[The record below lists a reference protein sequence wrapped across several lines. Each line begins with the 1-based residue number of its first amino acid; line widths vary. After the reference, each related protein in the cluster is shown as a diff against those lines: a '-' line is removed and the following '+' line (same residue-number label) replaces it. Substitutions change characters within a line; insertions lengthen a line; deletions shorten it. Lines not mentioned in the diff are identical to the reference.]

1 MKKLLDFRKAKESN
15 LHEFFSKFAKS
26 ILTFV
31 ALLPAAGLTI
41 ILGKIIGPLGLGQIK
56 ASAKVFNQ
64 IGGVIETVG
73 WAAFSH
79 MGLLFAVAIGGT
91 WSKNRYGGSFAAA
104 FSYFILLAVGS
115 SMFITRTTEAGEIQF
130 LNYILGRWEKHELF
144 FSSQEGVMSIRYDAI
159 GGIIMG
165 FVGATIYNKYYNFN
179 KLPQALSF
187 FNGARF
193 VPFMVIIIVLPIS
206 VGIGLI
212 WPLFQTVINHL
223 GNFFAKEQKLK
234 FLAPFLYGTSERLL
248 LPFGLHHM
256 ITIPMNYSQLGGSVD
271 FTSASQFSNTTN
283 ENAKVIAEFFNSLEN
298 NKEALKAQG
307 QEKIWLS
314 WITAL
319 GNVKSGWADYAAKHS
334 NNVNGLTMQQAYEIV
349 LDSVVPVR
357 FKVGQMITSSGSLVG
372 AGLGMAFAIPKEKRA
387 KYSSIYFSGLAAC
400 LLTGVTEPIEFIFMF
415 SAPLLYVLHAILT
428 GIAFGISDFIPM
440 RIHAFGGIETLIKY
454 LFVFGPTSISG
465 IGLKG
470 ILWIQGLW
478 LLLVTIAFGGIYF
491 AVFYFFTKKFKPA
504 IPGFTN
510 DETSTSEITTIKED
524 QPTKKQT
531 KSTKTKSDQTIN
543 TIVNLLGGLDNL
555 DDVDACMTRLRVK
568 VKDKAKVDNKFKEL
582 TGAVGVLNKG
592 SSLQIVYGPKADIYK
607 GEILE
612 LLERNKNAKA
622 K

>member
-1 MKKLLDFRKAKESN
+1 MKKILDFRKAKESN

-104 FSYFILLAVGS
+104 FAYFILLAVGS
-115 SMFITRTTEAGEIQF
+115 SMFITRTDPNTEELQF

-206 VGIGLI
+206 VGIGLV
-212 WPLFQTVINHL
+212 WPLFQTVINYL

-256 ITIPMNYSQLGGSVD
+256 ITIPMNYSQLGGNVD
-271 FTSASQFSNTTN
+271 FTNSSQFTNTN
-283 ENAKVIAEFFNSLEN
+283 EQNAKIIADFFSSLS

-319 GNVKSGWADYAAKHS
+319 GNVKSGWTDYAANHS
-334 NNVNGLTMQQAYEIV
+334 NVSGLSMQQAYEIV

-415 SAPLLYVLHAILT
+415 SAPLLYVLHAVLT

-454 LFVFGPTSISG
+454 LFVFGPTSITG
-465 IGLKG
+465 IGIKG

-478 LLLVTIAFGGIYF
+478 LLLVTIGFGGIYF
-491 AVFYFFTKKFKPA
+491 VVFYFFTKKTKPA

-510 DETSTSEITTIKED
+510 DELITDVEAKQEVKEKAIKTD
-524 QPTKKQT
+524 K
-531 KSTKTKSDQTIN
+531 
-543 TIVNLLGGLDNL
+543 IVKVIIDLLGGLDNL
-555 DDVDACMTRLRVK
+555 EDIDACMTRLRVK
-568 VKDKAKVDNKFKEL
+568 VKDKTKVENKFKEL

-592 SSLQIVYGPKADIYK
+592 NSLQIVYGPKADIYK

-612 LLERNKNAKA
+612 LLERNKNAKT

>member
-1 MKKLLDFRKAKESN
+1 MKKILDFRKAKESN

-104 FSYFILLAVGS
+104 FAYFILLAVGS
-115 SMFITRTTEAGEIQF
+115 SMFITRTDPNTKELQF

-193 VPFMVIIIVLPIS
+193 VPFMVIVIVLPIS

-212 WPLFQTVINHL
+212 WPLFQTVINYL

-256 ITIPMNYSQLGGSVD
+256 ITIPMNYSQLGGNVD
-271 FTSASQFSNTTN
+271 FTNSSQFTNTN
-283 ENAKVIAEFFNSLEN
+283 EQNAKIIADFFSSLS

-319 GNVKSGWADYAAKHS
+319 GNVKSGWTDYAANHS
-334 NNVNGLTMQQAYEIV
+334 NVNGLSMQQAYEIV

-415 SAPLLYVLHAILT
+415 SAPLLYVLHAVLT

-440 RIHAFGGIETLIKY
+440 RIHAFGGIETLVKY
-454 LFVFGPTSISG
+454 LFVFGPTSITG
-465 IGLKG
+465 IGIKG

-478 LLLVTIAFGGIYF
+478 LLLVTIGFGGIYF
-491 AVFYFFTKKFKPA
+491 VVFYFFTKKTKPA

-510 DETSTSEITTIKED
+510 DELITNIEEKQEVKEKTIKTD
-524 QPTKKQT
+524 
-531 KSTKTKSDQTIN
+531 KTVKVIID
-543 TIVNLLGGLDNL
+543 LLGGLDNL
-555 DDVDACMTRLRVK
+555 EDIDACMTRLRVK
-568 VKDKAKVDNKFKEL
+568 VKDKTKVENKFKEL

-592 SSLQIVYGPKADIYK
+592 ISLQIVYGPKADIYK

-612 LLERNKNAKA
+612 LLERNKNAKT

>member
-1 MKKLLDFRKAKESN
+1 MKKILDFRKAKESN

-104 FSYFILLAVGS
+104 FAYFILLAVGS
-115 SMFITRTTEAGEIQF
+115 SMFVTRTDPNTEELQF
-130 LNYILGRWEKHELF
+130 LNYTLGRWEKHELF

-212 WPLFQTVINHL
+212 WPLFQTVINYL

-256 ITIPMNYSQLGGSVD
+256 ITIPMNYSQLGGNVD
-271 FTSASQFSNTTN
+271 FTNSSQFTNTN
-283 ENAKVIAEFFNSLEN
+283 EQNAKIIAEFFNSLS

-319 GNVKSGWADYAAKHS
+319 GNVKSEWTDYAAKHT
-334 NNVNGLTMQQAYEIV
+334 NVNGLSMQQVYEIV

-387 KYSSIYFSGLAAC
+387 RYSSIYFSGLAAC

-428 GIAFGISDFIPM
+428 GVAFGISDFIPM

-454 LFVFGPTSISG
+454 LFVFGPTSITG
-465 IGLKG
+465 IGIKG

-491 AVFYFFTKKFKPA
+491 VVFYFFTKKTKPA

-510 DETSTSEITTIKED
+510 DESSTSVEEKQEYKPKTIKAD
-524 QPTKKQT
+524 
-531 KSTKTKSDQTIN
+531 KTVK

-555 DDVDACMTRLRVK
+555 EDVDACMTRLRVK
-568 VKDKAKVDNKFKEL
+568 VKDKTKVENKFKEL

-592 SSLQIVYGPKADIYK
+592 VSLQIVYGPKADIYK

-612 LLERNKNAKA
+612 LLERNKNAKT

>member
-1 MKKLLDFRKAKESN
+1 MKKILDFRKAKESN

-104 FSYFILLAVGS
+104 FAYFILLAVGS
-115 SMFITRTTEAGEIQF
+115 SMFITRTDPNTEELQF

-193 VPFMVIIIVLPIS
+193 VPFMVIIIVLPIA
-206 VGIGLI
+206 VGIGLV
-212 WPLFQTVINHL
+212 WPLFQTVINYL

-256 ITIPMNYSQLGGSVD
+256 ITIPMNYSQLGGNVD
-271 FTSASQFSNTTN
+271 FTNSSQFTNTN
-283 ENAKVIAEFFNSLEN
+283 EQNAKIIADFFSSLS

-319 GNVKSGWADYAAKHS
+319 GNVKSGWTDYAANYS
-334 NNVNGLTMQQAYEIV
+334 NVSGLSMQQAYEIV

-415 SAPLLYVLHAILT
+415 SAPLLYVLHAVLT

-454 LFVFGPTSISG
+454 LFVFGPTSITG
-465 IGLKG
+465 IGIKG

-478 LLLVTIAFGGIYF
+478 LLLVTIGFGGIYF
-491 AVFYFFTKKFKPA
+491 VVFYFFTKKTKPA

-510 DETSTSEITTIKED
+510 DELITDVEAKQEVKEKTIKTD
-524 QPTKKQT
+524 
-531 KSTKTKSDQTIN
+531 KTVKTI
-543 TIVNLLGGLDNL
+543 IDLLGGLDNL
-555 DDVDACMTRLRVK
+555 EDIDACMTRLRVK
-568 VKDKAKVDNKFKEL
+568 VKDKTKVENKFKEL

-612 LLERNKNAKA
+612 LLERNKNAKT

>member
-1 MKKLLDFRKAKESN
+1 MKKILDFRKAKESN

-79 MGLLFAVAIGGT
+79 MGLLFAIAIGGT

-104 FSYFILLAVGS
+104 FAYFILLAVGS
-115 SMFITRTTEAGEIQF
+115 SMFITRTDPNTEELQF

-206 VGIGLI
+206 VAIGLI
-212 WPLFQTVINHL
+212 WPLFQTVINYL

-256 ITIPMNYSQLGGSVD
+256 ITIPMNYSQLGGNVD
-271 FTSASQFSNTTN
+271 FTNSSQFNNTN
-283 ENAKVIAEFFNSLEN
+283 EQNAKIIADFFSSLS

-319 GNVKSGWADYAAKHS
+319 GNVKSGWTDYAANHS
-334 NNVNGLTMQQAYEIV
+334 NVSGLSMQQAYEIV

-415 SAPLLYVLHAILT
+415 SAPLLYVLHAVLT

-454 LFVFGPTSISG
+454 LFVFGPTSITG
-465 IGLKG
+465 IGIKG

-478 LLLVTIAFGGIYF
+478 LLLVTIGFGGIYF
-491 AVFYFFTKKFKPA
+491 VVFYFFTKKTKPA

-510 DETSTSEITTIKED
+510 DELITDVEVKQEVKEKTIKTD
-524 QPTKKQT
+524 
-531 KSTKTKSDQTIN
+531 KTVKAIID
-543 TIVNLLGGLDNL
+543 LLGGLDNL
-555 DDVDACMTRLRVK
+555 EDIDACMTRLRVK
-568 VKDKAKVDNKFKEL
+568 VKDKTKVENKFKEL

-612 LLERNKNAKA
+612 LLERNKNAKT

>member
-104 FSYFILLAVGS
+104 FAYFILLAVGS

-271 FTSASQFSNTTN
+271 FTSASQFSNTTP
-283 ENAKVIAEFFNSLEN
+283 EKAEAIAKFFQSLEN

-319 GNVKSGWADYAAKHS
+319 GNVKSGWADYAAKH

-415 SAPLLYVLHAILT
+415 SAPLLYVLHAVLT

-510 DETSTSEITTIKED
+510 DETSTNEITTIKED
-524 QPTKKQT
+524 QPAKKQN
-531 KSTKTKSDQTIN
+531 KSAKTKSDQTIN

>member
-1 MKKLLDFRKAKESN
+1 MKKILDFRKAKESN

-104 FSYFILLAVGS
+104 FAYFILLAVGS
-115 SMFITRTTEAGEIQF
+115 SMFITRTDPNTKELQF

-193 VPFMVIIIVLPIS
+193 VPFMVIVIVLPIS

-212 WPLFQTVINHL
+212 WPLFQTVINYL

-256 ITIPMNYSQLGGSVD
+256 ITIPMNYSQLGGNVD
-271 FTSASQFSNTTN
+271 FTNSSQFTNTN
-283 ENAKVIAEFFNSLEN
+283 EQNAKIIADFFSSLS

-319 GNVKSGWADYAAKHS
+319 GNVKSGWTDYAANHS
-334 NNVNGLTMQQAYEIV
+334 NVSGLSMQQAYEIV

-415 SAPLLYVLHAILT
+415 SAPLLYVLHAVLT

-440 RIHAFGGIETLIKY
+440 RIHAFGGIETLVKY
-454 LFVFGPTSISG
+454 LFVFGPTSITG
-465 IGLKG
+465 IGIKG

-478 LLLVTIAFGGIYF
+478 LLLVTIGFGGIYF
-491 AVFYFFTKKFKPA
+491 VVFYFFTKKTKPA

-510 DETSTSEITTIKED
+510 DELITDVEAKQEVKEKTIKTD
-524 QPTKKQT
+524 
-531 KSTKTKSDQTIN
+531 KTVKAIID
-543 TIVNLLGGLDNL
+543 LLGGLDNL
-555 DDVDACMTRLRVK
+555 EDIDACMTRLRVK
-568 VKDKAKVDNKFKEL
+568 VKDKTKVENKFKEL

-612 LLERNKNAKA
+612 LLERNKNAKT

>member
-1 MKKLLDFRKAKESN
+1 MKKILDFRKAKESN

-104 FSYFILLAVGS
+104 FAYFILLAVGS
-115 SMFITRTTEAGEIQF
+115 SMFITRTNPNTEELQF

-193 VPFMVIIIVLPIS
+193 VPFMVIVIVLPIS

-212 WPLFQTVINHL
+212 WPLFQTVINYL

-256 ITIPMNYSQLGGSVD
+256 ITIPMNYSQLGGNVD
-271 FTSASQFSNTTN
+271 FTNSSQFTNTN
-283 ENAKVIAEFFNSLEN
+283 EQNAKIIADFFSSLS

-319 GNVKSGWADYAAKHS
+319 GNVKSGWTDYAANHS
-334 NNVNGLTMQQAYEIV
+334 NVSGLSMQQAYEIV

-415 SAPLLYVLHAILT
+415 SAPLLYVLYAVLT

-440 RIHAFGGIETLIKY
+440 RIHAFGGIETLVKY
-454 LFVFGPTSISG
+454 LFVFGPTSITG
-465 IGLKG
+465 IGIKG

-478 LLLVTIAFGGIYF
+478 LLLVTIGFGGIYF
-491 AVFYFFTKKFKPA
+491 VVFYFFTKKTKPA

-510 DETSTSEITTIKED
+510 DELITDVEAKQEVKEKTIKTD
-524 QPTKKQT
+524 
-531 KSTKTKSDQTIN
+531 KTVKAIID
-543 TIVNLLGGLDNL
+543 LLGGLDNL
-555 DDVDACMTRLRVK
+555 EDIDACMTRLRVK
-568 VKDKAKVDNKFKEL
+568 VKDKTKVENKFKEL

-612 LLERNKNAKA
+612 LLERNKNAKT

>member
-1 MKKLLDFRKAKESN
+1 MKKILDFRKAKESN

-104 FSYFILLAVGS
+104 FAYFILLAVGS
-115 SMFITRTTEAGEIQF
+115 SMFITRTDPNTEELQF

-212 WPLFQTVINHL
+212 WPLFQTVINYL

-256 ITIPMNYSQLGGSVD
+256 ITIPMNYSQLGGNVD
-271 FTSASQFSNTTN
+271 FTNSSQFTNTN
-283 ENAKVIAEFFNSLEN
+283 EQNAKIIADFFSSLS

-319 GNVKSGWADYAAKHS
+319 GNVKSGWIDYAANHS
-334 NNVNGLTMQQAYEIV
+334 NVNGLSMQQAYEIV

-415 SAPLLYVLHAILT
+415 SAPLLYVLHAVLT

-454 LFVFGPTSISG
+454 LFVFGPTSITG
-465 IGLKG
+465 IGIKG

-478 LLLVTIAFGGIYF
+478 LLLVTIGFGGIYF
-491 AVFYFFTKKFKPA
+491 VVFYFFTKKTKPA

-510 DETSTSEITTIKED
+510 DELITDVEAKQEVKEKTIKTD
-524 QPTKKQT
+524 
-531 KSTKTKSDQTIN
+531 KTAKAIID
-543 TIVNLLGGLDNL
+543 LLGGLDNL
-555 DDVDACMTRLRVK
+555 EDIDACMTRLRVK
-568 VKDKAKVDNKFKEL
+568 VKDKTKVENKFKEL

-612 LLERNKNAKA
+612 LLERNKNAKT

>member
-73 WAAFSH
+73 WSAFTH

-91 WSKNRYGGSFAAA
+91 WAKNRYGGSFAAA
-104 FSYFILLAVGS
+104 FAYFILLAVGS
-115 SMFITRTTEAGEIQF
+115 SMFITRTAEDGKLEF
-130 LNYILGRWEKHELF
+130 LNYILGRWEKHSLF

-193 VPFMVIIIVLPIS
+193 VPFMVIIIVLPVS
-206 VGIGLI
+206 VGIGLV

-256 ITIPMNYSQLGGSVD
+256 ITIPMNYSQLGGNVD
-271 FTSASQFSNTTN
+271 FTSATQFTNTTDQ
-283 ENAKVIAEFFNSLEN
+283 NAKVIAEFFNGMS

-319 GNVKSGWADYAAKHS
+319 GNVKSGWADYAAKNS
-334 NNVNGLTMQQAYEIV
+334 GSVNGLTMQQAYEIV

-415 SAPLLYVLHAILT
+415 SAPLLYVLHAVLT

-440 RIHAFGGIETLIKY
+440 KIHAFGGIETLVKY
-454 LFVFGPTSISG
+454 LFVFGPTSVSG
-465 IGLKG
+465 IGVKG

-510 DETSTSEITTIKED
+510 DEPTTTSEEKQETQQVKKEEM
-524 QPTKKQT
+524 
-531 KSTKTKSDQTIN
+531 KSDETIN

-592 SSLQIVYGPKADIYK
+592 TSLQIVYGPKADIYK

-612 LLERNKNAKA
+612 LLERNKDAKA

>member
-1 MKKLLDFRKAKESN
+1 MKKILDFRKAKESN

-104 FSYFILLAVGS
+104 FAYFILLAVGS
-115 SMFITRTTEAGEIQF
+115 SMFITRTDPNTEELQF

-212 WPLFQTVINHL
+212 WPLFQTVINYL

-256 ITIPMNYSQLGGSVD
+256 ITIPMNYSQLGGNVD
-271 FTSASQFSNTTN
+271 FTNSSQFTNTN
-283 ENAKVIAEFFNSLEN
+283 EQNAKIIADFFSSLS

-319 GNVKSGWADYAAKHS
+319 GNVKSGWTDYAANHS
-334 NNVNGLTMQQAYEIV
+334 NVSGLSMQQAYEIV

-415 SAPLLYVLHAILT
+415 SAPLLYVLHAVLT

-440 RIHAFGGIETLIKY
+440 RIHAFGGIETLVKY
-454 LFVFGPTSISG
+454 LFVFGPTSITG
-465 IGLKG
+465 IGIKG

-478 LLLVTIAFGGIYF
+478 LLLVTIGFGGIYF
-491 AVFYFFTKKFKPA
+491 VVFYFFTKKTKPA

-510 DETSTSEITTIKED
+510 DELITDVKAKQEVKEKTIKTD
-524 QPTKKQT
+524 
-531 KSTKTKSDQTIN
+531 KTVKTI
-543 TIVNLLGGLDNL
+543 IDLLGGLDNL
-555 DDVDACMTRLRVK
+555 EDIDACMTRLRVK
-568 VKDKAKVDNKFKEL
+568 VKDKTKVENKFKEL

-612 LLERNKNAKA
+612 LLERNKNAKT

>member
-1 MKKLLDFRKAKESN
+1 MKKILDFRKAKESN

-104 FSYFILLAVGS
+104 FAYFILLAVGS
-115 SMFITRTTEAGEIQF
+115 SMFITRTDPNTEELQF

-144 FSSQEGVMSIRYDAI
+144 FSNQEGVMSIRYDAI

-212 WPLFQTVINHL
+212 WPLFQTVINYL

-256 ITIPMNYSQLGGSVD
+256 ITIPMNYSQLGGNVD
-271 FTSASQFSNTTN
+271 FTNSSQFTNTN
-283 ENAKVIAEFFNSLEN
+283 EQNAKIIADFFSSLS

-314 WITAL
+314 WITTL
-319 GNVKSGWADYAAKHS
+319 GNVKSGWTDYAANHS
-334 NNVNGLTMQQAYEIV
+334 NVSGLSMQQVYEIV

-415 SAPLLYVLHAILT
+415 SAPLLYVLHAVLT

-440 RIHAFGGIETLIKY
+440 RIHAFGGIETLVKY
-454 LFVFGPTSISG
+454 LFVFGPTSITG
-465 IGLKG
+465 IGIKG

-478 LLLVTIAFGGIYF
+478 LLLVTIGFGGIYF
-491 AVFYFFTKKFKPA
+491 VVFYFFTKKTKPA

-510 DETSTSEITTIKED
+510 DELITDVEAKQEVKEKTIKTD
-524 QPTKKQT
+524 
-531 KSTKTKSDQTIN
+531 KTVKAIID
-543 TIVNLLGGLDNL
+543 LLGGLDNL
-555 DDVDACMTRLRVK
+555 EDIDACMTRLRVK
-568 VKDKAKVDNKFKEL
+568 VKDKTKVENKFKEL

-612 LLERNKNAKA
+612 LLERNKNAKT

>member
-1 MKKLLDFRKAKESN
+1 MKKILDFRKAKESN

-104 FSYFILLAVGS
+104 FAYFILLAVGS
-115 SMFITRTTEAGEIQF
+115 SMFITRTDPNTKELQF

-212 WPLFQTVINHL
+212 WPLFQTVINYL

-256 ITIPMNYSQLGGSVD
+256 ITIPMNYSQLGGNVD
-271 FTSASQFSNTTN
+271 FTNSSQFTNTN
-283 ENAKVIAEFFNSLEN
+283 EQNAKIIADFFSSLS

-319 GNVKSGWADYAAKHS
+319 GNVKSGWTDYAANHS
-334 NNVNGLTMQQAYEIV
+334 NVSGLSMQQAYEIV

-415 SAPLLYVLHAILT
+415 SAPLLYVLHAVLT

-440 RIHAFGGIETLIKY
+440 RIHAFGGIETLVKY
-454 LFVFGPTSISG
+454 LFVFGPTSITG
-465 IGLKG
+465 IGIKG

-478 LLLVTIAFGGIYF
+478 LLLVTIGFGGIYF
-491 AVFYFFTKKFKPA
+491 VVFYFFTKKTKPA

-510 DETSTSEITTIKED
+510 DELITDVEAKQEVKEKTIKTD
-524 QPTKKQT
+524 
-531 KSTKTKSDQTIN
+531 KTVKAIID
-543 TIVNLLGGLDNL
+543 LLGGLDNL
-555 DDVDACMTRLRVK
+555 EDIDACMTRLRVK
-568 VKDKAKVDNKFKEL
+568 VKDKTKVENKFKEL

-612 LLERNKNAKA
+612 LLERNKNGKT

>member
-1 MKKLLDFRKAKESN
+1 MKKILDFRKAKESN

-104 FSYFILLAVGS
+104 FAYFILLAVGS
-115 SMFITRTTEAGEIQF
+115 SMFITRTDPNTEELQF

-206 VGIGLI
+206 VAIGLI
-212 WPLFQTVINHL
+212 WPLFQTVINYL

-256 ITIPMNYSQLGGSVD
+256 ITIPMNYSQLGGNVD
-271 FTSASQFSNTTN
+271 FTNSSQFTNTN
-283 ENAKVIAEFFNSLEN
+283 EQNAKIIADFFSSLS

-319 GNVKSGWADYAAKHS
+319 GNVKSGWTDYAANHS
-334 NNVNGLTMQQAYEIV
+334 NVSGLSMQQAYEIV

-415 SAPLLYVLHAILT
+415 SAPLLYVLHAVLT

-440 RIHAFGGIETLIKY
+440 RIHAFGGIETLVKY
-454 LFVFGPTSISG
+454 LFVFGPTSITG
-465 IGLKG
+465 IGIKG

-478 LLLVTIAFGGIYF
+478 LLLVTIGFGGIYF
-491 AVFYFFTKKFKPA
+491 VVFYFFTKKTKPA

-510 DETSTSEITTIKED
+510 DELITDVEAKQEVKEKTIKTD
-524 QPTKKQT
+524 
-531 KSTKTKSDQTIN
+531 KTVKTI
-543 TIVNLLGGLDNL
+543 IDLLGGLDNL
-555 DDVDACMTRLRVK
+555 EDIDACMTRLRVK
-568 VKDKAKVDNKFKEL
+568 VKDKTKVENKFKEL

-612 LLERNKNAKA
+612 LLERNKNAKT

>member
-1 MKKLLDFRKAKESN
+1 MKKILDFRKAKESN
-15 LHEFFSKFAKS
+15 LHDFFSKFAKS

-104 FSYFILLAVGS
+104 FAYFILLAVGS
-115 SMFITRTTEAGEIQF
+115 SMFITRTDPNTEELQF

-212 WPLFQTVINHL
+212 WPLFQTVINYL

-256 ITIPMNYSQLGGSVD
+256 ITIPMNYSQLGGNVD
-271 FTSASQFSNTTN
+271 FTNSSQFTNTN
-283 ENAKVIAEFFNSLEN
+283 EQNAKIIADFFSSLS

-319 GNVKSGWADYAAKHS
+319 GNVKSGWTDYAANHS
-334 NNVNGLTMQQAYEIV
+334 NVSGLSMQQVYEIV

-415 SAPLLYVLHAILT
+415 SAPLLYVLHAVLT

-440 RIHAFGGIETLIKY
+440 RIHAFGGIETLVKY
-454 LFVFGPTSISG
+454 LFVFGPTSITG
-465 IGLKG
+465 IGIKG

-478 LLLVTIAFGGIYF
+478 LLLVTIGFGGIYF
-491 AVFYFFTKKFKPA
+491 VVFYFFTKKTKPA

-510 DETSTSEITTIKED
+510 DELITDVEAKQEVKEKIIKTD
-524 QPTKKQT
+524 
-531 KSTKTKSDQTIN
+531 KTVKAIID
-543 TIVNLLGGLDNL
+543 LLGGLDNL
-555 DDVDACMTRLRVK
+555 EDIDACMTRLRVK
-568 VKDKAKVDNKFKEL
+568 VKDKTKVENKFKEL

-592 SSLQIVYGPKADIYK
+592 NSLQIVYGPKADIYK

-612 LLERNKNAKA
+612 LLERNKNAKT

>member
-1 MKKLLDFRKAKESN
+1 MKKTLDFRKAKESN

-79 MGLLFAVAIGGT
+79 MGLLFAVAIAGT

-104 FSYFILLAVGS
+104 FAYFILLAVGS
-115 SMFITRTTEAGEIQF
+115 SMFITRTDPNTKELQF

-212 WPLFQTVINHL
+212 WPLFQTVINYL

-256 ITIPMNYSQLGGSVD
+256 ITIPMNYSQLGGNVD
-271 FTSASQFSNTTN
+271 FTNSSQFTNTN
-283 ENAKVIAEFFNSLEN
+283 EQNAKIIADFFSSLS

-319 GNVKSGWADYAAKHS
+319 GNVKSGWTDYAANHS
-334 NNVNGLTMQQAYEIV
+334 NVSGLSMQQAYEIV

-415 SAPLLYVLHAILT
+415 SAPLLYVLHAVLT

-454 LFVFGPTSISG
+454 LFVFGPTSITG
-465 IGLKG
+465 IGIKG

-478 LLLVTIAFGGIYF
+478 LLLVTIGFGGIYF
-491 AVFYFFTKKFKPA
+491 VVFYFFTKKTKPA

-510 DETSTSEITTIKED
+510 DELITDVEAKQEVKEKTIKTE
-524 QPTKKQT
+524 
-531 KSTKTKSDQTIN
+531 KTVKAIID
-543 TIVNLLGGLDNL
+543 LLGGLDNL
-555 DDVDACMTRLRVK
+555 EDIDACMTRLRVK
-568 VKDKAKVDNKFKEL
+568 VKDKTKIENKFKEL

-592 SSLQIVYGPKADIYK
+592 NSLQIVYGPKADIYK

-612 LLERNKNAKA
+612 LLERNKNAKT

>member
-1 MKKLLDFRKAKESN
+1 MKKILDFRKAKESN

-104 FSYFILLAVGS
+104 FAYFILLAVGS
-115 SMFITRTTEAGEIQF
+115 SMFITRTDPNTKELQF

-212 WPLFQTVINHL
+212 WPLFQTVINYL

-256 ITIPMNYSQLGGSVD
+256 ITIPMNYSQLGGNVD
-271 FTSASQFSNTTN
+271 FTNSSQFTNTN
-283 ENAKVIAEFFNSLEN
+283 EQNAKIIADFFSSLS

-319 GNVKSGWADYAAKHS
+319 GNVKSGWTDYATNHS
-334 NNVNGLTMQQAYEIV
+334 NVSGLSMQQAYEIV

-415 SAPLLYVLHAILT
+415 SAPLLYVLHAVLT

-440 RIHAFGGIETLIKY
+440 RIHAFGGIETLVKY
-454 LFVFGPTSISG
+454 LFVFGPTSITG
-465 IGLKG
+465 IGIKG

-491 AVFYFFTKKFKPA
+491 VVFYFFTKKTKPA

-510 DETSTSEITTIKED
+510 DELITNIEEKQEVKEKRIKTD
-524 QPTKKQT
+524 
-531 KSTKTKSDQTIN
+531 KTVKAIID
-543 TIVNLLGGLDNL
+543 LLGGLDNL
-555 DDVDACMTRLRVK
+555 EDIDACMTRLRVK
-568 VKDKAKVDNKFKEL
+568 VKDKTKVENKFKEL

-612 LLERNKNAKA
+612 LLERNKNAKT

>member
-1 MKKLLDFRKAKESN
+1 MKKILDFRKAKESN

-56 ASAKVFNQ
+56 VSAKVFNQ
-64 IGGVIETVG
+64 IGGIIETVG

-104 FSYFILLAVGS
+104 FAYFILLAVGS
-115 SMFITRTTEAGEIQF
+115 SMFITRTNPNTKELQF

-193 VPFMVIIIVLPIS
+193 VPFMVIVIVLPIS

-212 WPLFQTVINHL
+212 WPLFQTVINYL

-256 ITIPMNYSQLGGSVD
+256 ITIPMNYSQLGGNVD
-271 FTSASQFSNTTN
+271 FTNSSQFTNTN
-283 ENAKVIAEFFNSLEN
+283 EQNAKIIADFFSSLS

-319 GNVKSGWADYAAKHS
+319 GNVKSGWTDYAANHS
-334 NNVNGLTMQQAYEIV
+334 NVSGLSMQQAYEIV

-415 SAPLLYVLHAILT
+415 SAPLLYVLHAVLT

-440 RIHAFGGIETLIKY
+440 RIHAFGGIETLVKY
-454 LFVFGPTSISG
+454 LFVFGPTSITG
-465 IGLKG
+465 IGIKG

-478 LLLVTIAFGGIYF
+478 LLLVTIGFGGIYF
-491 AVFYFFTKKFKPA
+491 VVFYFFTKKTKPA

-510 DETSTSEITTIKED
+510 DELITDVEAKQEVKEKTIKTD
-524 QPTKKQT
+524 
-531 KSTKTKSDQTIN
+531 KTVKAIID
-543 TIVNLLGGLDNL
+543 LLGGLDNL
-555 DDVDACMTRLRVK
+555 EDIDACMTRLRVK
-568 VKDKAKVDNKFKEL
+568 VKDKTKVENKFKEL

-612 LLERNKNAKA
+612 LLERNKNAKT

>member
-1 MKKLLDFRKAKESN
+1 MKKILDFRKAKESN

-73 WAAFSH
+73 WAVFSH

-104 FSYFILLAVGS
+104 FAYFILLAVGS
-115 SMFITRTTEAGEIQF
+115 SMFITRTDPNTEELQF

-212 WPLFQTVINHL
+212 WPLFQTVINYL

-256 ITIPMNYSQLGGSVD
+256 ITIPMNYSQLGGNVD
-271 FTSASQFSNTTN
+271 FTNSSQFTNTN
-283 ENAKVIAEFFNSLEN
+283 EQNAKIIADFFSSLS

-319 GNVKSGWADYAAKHS
+319 GNVKSGWTDYAANHS
-334 NNVNGLTMQQAYEIV
+334 NVSGLSMQQAYEIV

-372 AGLGMAFAIPKEKRA
+372 AGLGMAFAIPKEKRS

-415 SAPLLYVLHAILT
+415 SAPLLYVLHAVLT

-440 RIHAFGGIETLIKY
+440 RIHAFGGIETLVKY
-454 LFVFGPTSISG
+454 LFVFGPTSITG
-465 IGLKG
+465 IGIKG

-478 LLLVTIAFGGIYF
+478 LLLVTIGFGGIYF
-491 AVFYFFTKKFKPA
+491 VVFYFFTKKTKPA

-510 DETSTSEITTIKED
+510 DELITDVEAKQEVKEKTIKTD
-524 QPTKKQT
+524 
-531 KSTKTKSDQTIN
+531 KTVKAIID
-543 TIVNLLGGLDNL
+543 LLGGLDNL
-555 DDVDACMTRLRVK
+555 EDIDACMTRLRVK
-568 VKDKAKVDNKFKEL
+568 VKDKTKVENKFKEL

-612 LLERNKNAKA
+612 LLERNKNAKT

>member
-1 MKKLLDFRKAKESN
+1 MKKILDFRKAKESN

-91 WSKNRYGGSFAAA
+91 WSKNRYGGSFATA
-104 FSYFILLAVGS
+104 FAYFILLAVGS
-115 SMFITRTTEAGEIQF
+115 SMFITRTDPNTEELQF

-212 WPLFQTVINHL
+212 WPLFQTVINYL

-256 ITIPMNYSQLGGSVD
+256 ITIPMNYSQLGGNVD
-271 FTSASQFSNTTN
+271 FTNSSQFTNTN
-283 ENAKVIAEFFNSLEN
+283 EQNAKIIADFFSSLS

-319 GNVKSGWADYAAKHS
+319 GNVKSGWTDYAANYS
-334 NNVNGLTMQQAYEIV
+334 NVSGLSMQQAYEIV

-415 SAPLLYVLHAILT
+415 SAPLLYVLHAVLT

-454 LFVFGPTSISG
+454 LFVFGPTSITG
-465 IGLKG
+465 IGIKG

-478 LLLVTIAFGGIYF
+478 LLLVTIGFGGIYF
-491 AVFYFFTKKFKPA
+491 VVFYFFTKKTKPA

-510 DETSTSEITTIKED
+510 DELITDVEAKQEVKEKIIKTDKTVKTIID
-524 QPTKKQT
+524 
-531 KSTKTKSDQTIN
+531 
-543 TIVNLLGGLDNL
+543 LLGGLDNL
-555 DDVDACMTRLRVK
+555 EDIDACMTRLRVK
-568 VKDKAKVDNKFKEL
+568 VKDKTKVENKFKEL

-612 LLERNKNAKA
+612 LLERNKNAKT

>member
-1 MKKLLDFRKAKESN
+1 MKKILDFRKAKESN

-56 ASAKVFNQ
+56 ASAKIFNQ

-104 FSYFILLAVGS
+104 FAYFILLAVGS
-115 SMFITRTTEAGEIQF
+115 SMFITRTDPNTKELQF

-212 WPLFQTVINHL
+212 WPLFQTVINYL

-256 ITIPMNYSQLGGSVD
+256 ITIPMNYSQLGGNVD
-271 FTSASQFSNTTN
+271 FTNSSQFTNTN
-283 ENAKVIAEFFNSLEN
+283 EQNAKIIADFFSSLS

-319 GNVKSGWADYAAKHS
+319 GNVKSGWTDYAANHS
-334 NNVNGLTMQQAYEIV
+334 NVSGLSMQQAYEIV

-415 SAPLLYVLHAILT
+415 SAPLLYVLHAVLT
-428 GIAFGISDFIPM
+428 GIAFGVSDFIPM

-454 LFVFGPTSISG
+454 LFVFGPTSITG
-465 IGLKG
+465 IGIKG

-478 LLLVTIAFGGIYF
+478 LLLVTIGFGGIYF
-491 AVFYFFTKKFKPA
+491 VVFYFFTKKTKPA

-510 DETSTSEITTIKED
+510 DELITDVEAKQEVKEKTIKTD
-524 QPTKKQT
+524 
-531 KSTKTKSDQTIN
+531 KTVKAIID
-543 TIVNLLGGLDNL
+543 LLGGLDNL
-555 DDVDACMTRLRVK
+555 EDIDACMTRLRVK
-568 VKDKAKVDNKFKEL
+568 VKDKTKVENKFKEL

-612 LLERNKNAKA
+612 LLERNKNAKT